1 MKIRE
6 LAAILGL
13 AAFTVA
19 CAPAA
24 DETEAASDEAAEA
37 SEAADSEDEEQGKGR
52 PPGA

>member
-6 LAAILGL
+6 LSAILGL

-24 DETEAASDEAAEA
+24 DETEAASDEAAKA
-37 SEAADSEDEEQGKGR
+37 SQAADSEDEEQGKGR